1 LEGQLRPER
10 SSPAAGPQRAA
21 QRRVWRFG
29 RISLDERSHELLID
43 GGEVELERKPLEVLI
58 YLLQHAGEICTKDE
72 LLANVW
78 PGRILSETALTKC
91 VGRLRE
97 VLGDDSQAL
106 IKTAHGFGYRFVAPV
121 TVEVIQGPEPPRF
134 DFRPGD
140 HPPGRPLW
148 SLVERLGV
156 GGHGEAWRG
165 HHEKTREQ
173 RVFKFALDETSLAAL
188 KREITLF
195 RVINDTLGSEARVVK
210 LLDWNLAQQPYFI
223 EAEYLAG
230 GSLLGWAQERGGLGA
245 VAPGERIGIAA
256 AIADALAAVHGVG
269 VLHKDLKP
277 SNVLVEAASGGA
289 PGIKLAD
296 FGSGGVLDPAEL
308 ERLGITRLGF
318 TRTVAFTESNSGT
331 PMYLAPEVLGGQPF
345 TVKSDLYALGVM
357 LYQLVVGDFRKLMSS
372 GWEHDIADEL
382 LREDIAA
389 ATSGDPAAR
398 LADAA
403 ELARRLRSLEQRHQ
417 QRQKEREAA
426 LRAQRAQRAL
436 EQARARRLGL
446 SLAFAILLLG
456 FGVSSYLFL
465 RARAAQQRAEKAM
478 ATAQAVSGFLSNDLF
493 GSIDLSKRS
502 VRDLTVKEV
511 LDAGAAQIDV
521 RFKDAPDIAADLH
534 ASLGASYLALDLPE
548 VEPQLR
554 LALQRYEEGQGLGSA
569 PSLGVLM
576 QLLNV
581 QHTPVQYDEL
591 AVHAE
596 KALAAARQR
605 YGEGDD
611 QVLQLRYRLAWAR
624 YIRGNWER
632 SAQELGSMA
641 RDMDRQAPALSHFD
655 GRLSKSLG
663 LVLLNTA
670 DFGAAEHW
678 LLQAQSEAAKAA
690 ASAGLQPALIHLN
703 LGTLYCETQRF
714 ADAEQELGA
723 AAQEMRKLVGDDSF
737 YPLLIRQNFGK
748 LRLEQGRP
756 VEAAT
761 VLEQLLVAVA
771 ASHVTTDKEFSAPAR
786 YYLGLVYQAQHRLPE
801 AADMLS
807 MALGRGA
814 ASNGPDYPDTLHI
827 RTGLAD
833 VLREQGRLD
842 QAQAMLDE
850 VEASAFPGLPK
861 DHPFV
866 AEQQR
871 VQGLL
876 LLQRNERGPAR
887 AALAESLRIYTARYG
902 ATHWRALRARKELAA
917 AS

>member
-1 LEGQLRPER
+1 LEGQLRLEQ

-21 QRRVWRFG
+21 QRRIWRFG

-43 GGEVELERKPLEVLI
+43 GVEAELERKPLEVLI

-97 VLGDDSQAL
+97 VLGDDSQSI

-121 TVEVIQGPEPPRF
+121 KVELIQGPEPPRF

-173 RVFKFALDETSLAAL
+173 RVFKFALDEASLAAL

-223 EAEYLAG
+223 EAEYLSG
-230 GSLLGWAQERGGLGA
+230 GSLLGWAQGRNGLGS
-245 VAPGERIGIAA
+245 VALGERIGIAA
-256 AIADALAAVHGVG
+256 TIADALATVHGVG

-277 SNVLVEAASGGA
+277 SNVLVEETAAGVD
-289 PGIKLAD
+289 IKLAD

-345 TVKSDLYALGVM
+345 TVRSDIYALGIM
-357 LYQLVVGDFRKLMSS
+357 LYQLIAGDFRKLMSS
-372 GWEHDIADEL
+372 GWERDVADDL

-389 ATSGDPAAR
+389 ATAGDPATR

-417 QRQKEREAA
+417 QRQKEREAQ

-446 SLAFAILLLG
+446 TIAFAILLLG
-456 FGVSSYLFL
+456 FAVSSYLFL
-465 RARAAQQRAEKAM
+465 RARAAQQRAEQAV

-502 VRDLTVKEV
+502 VRDLTVQEV
-511 LDAGAAQIDV
+511 LKAGAAQIDV
-521 RFKDAPDIAADLH
+521 RFKDAPDIAGDLH
-534 ASLGASYLALDLPE
+534 AALGSSYWNLDLE
-548 VEPQLR
+548 DSKTEFSS
-554 LALQRYEEGQGLGSA
+554 ALQRYEAAHGLGYA
-569 PSLGVLM
+569 PTLVVLTQMLNTHYAPADYAGV
-576 QLLNV
+576 
-581 QHTPVQYDEL
+581 
-591 AVHAE
+591 AAHAE
-596 KALAAARQR
+596 AALAAARQR
-605 YGEGDD
+605 YGEGDSK
-611 QVLQLRYRLAWAR
+611 VLQLRYRLAMSR
-624 YIRGNWER
+624 YLRGDWVR
-632 SAQELGSMA
+632 AAQELVSVA
-641 RDMDRQAPALSHFD
+641 QDMDRYAPALSHFD
-655 GRLSKSLG
+655 GSLTKSLG
-663 LVLLNTA
+663 LVLLKMA
-670 DFGAAEHW
+670 DFGNAEHW
-678 LLQAQSEAAKAA
+678 LRQAQSEAEKAG
-690 ASAGLQPALIHLN
+690 ASTGDLPVAIHLN
-703 LGTLYCETQRF
+703 LGALLCETQRF
-714 ADAEQELGA
+714 TAADQELA
-723 AAQEMRKLVGDDSF
+723 IAAQIAGRLLEDDSR
-737 YPLLIRQNFGK
+737 YPMLIRQDLGQ

-756 VEAAT
+756 AEAAA
-761 VLEQLLVAVA
+761 VLEQVLRTVA
-771 ASHVTTDKEFSAPAR
+771 ASRTTTDREFSAQMR
-786 YYLGLVYQAQHRLPE
+786 YYLGLAYQAQRHLPE
-801 AADMLS
+801 AAEML
-807 MALGRGA
+807 RGA
-814 ASNGPDYPDTLHI
+814 VERGKASDGPDYPTTLQMQI
-827 RTGLAD
+827 GLAD
-833 VLREQGRLD
+833 VLREQGQPD
-842 QAQAMLDE
+842 QAQALLDQ
-850 VEASAFPGLPK
+850 VAASGFPGLPK
-861 DHPFV
+861 DHPIA

-876 LLQRNERGPAR
+876 LLQRNEHGPAR
-887 AALAESLRIYTARYG
+887 AALAEALRIYAARYG
-902 ATHWRALRARKELAA
+902 AAHWRSLRARQELAA
-917 AS
+917 AG